1 MSLLYL
7 ARPRITFYT
16 RCLRTFTTATLLRT
30 EASTNN
36 LILSR
41 LKDDLKSAM
50 RAKDKPRLNVLRAIL
65 AEITNASKT
74 PKPIESDT
82 SLLSL
87 LQKQITASQKA
98 IEEFESAKR
107 QDLVD
112 KEREQV
118 EILQGYEKEI
128 PKLSDEDFNGI
139 LEQIKKE
146 LEGKEAKFGQAMK
159 ALVEK
164 IAGRPVDMGYVTR
177 KIKEAFPSGK

>member
-1 MSLLYL
+1 MSLLRL
-7 ARPRITFYT
+7 ACPRITLYT
-16 RCLRTFTTATLLRT
+16 RCLRTFTSSTPFRT

-74 PKPIESDT
+74 PKPIENDT

-87 LQKQITASQKA
+87 LQKQITASEKA
-98 IEEFESAKR
+98 IGEFENAKR

-118 EILQGYEKEI
+118 GILQQYEKEI
-128 PKLSDEDFNGI
+128 PKLSDDDFTGI
-139 LEQIKKE
+139 LEQIRKE
-146 LEGKEAKFGQAMK
+146 LEGKEAKFGQVMK
-159 ALVEK
+159 AVVEK
-164 IAGRPVDMGYVTR
+164 IAGRPVDMGYVTQ
-177 KIKEAFPSGK
+177 KIKEAFPGGK